1 MTRTTF
7 FPSCLLPRVA
17 LAGFAAVALFLVAC
31 GGAPPPATTTAPT
44 QTATPGGNVRAGQ
57 GFIATLIPLTEAPST
72 VAPATVTREVTAAS
86 RGGAATTGG
95 GGMGTWTAPDGGI
108 SLQYPAATWQAT
120 PTMTTDGTSLRLDGP
135 NNQVIFVR
143 IATSD
148 TNGPAPSPSDVLQLL
163 REDQAHSAQFTY
175 TYGTTRDIT
184 VGGAPARYLEYQ
196 YTPTANRTA
205 VAAQGAVWAIQR
217 VDRTYV
223 LRASNIGI
231 GRPDVDA
238 IIASVSYP
246 PTRTIAAGA
255 ASPRPSSILTSN
267 AGTGTPALTATAPL
281 VRGTSPP
288 LAPPSTIT
296 TTTTARTASPPSST
310 MPAPSSTIVAP
321 STTAAPMAAQQGP
334 ATFADP
340 NTRVAFQFPQ
350 DWKFI
355 NPNADAATFFEF
367 DGPDAAHLFVGIN
380 DGTDSLDD
388 VVRAY
393 RDTQRQIMVFTYI
406 DGGTMDVRVG
416 GEPGKLVMY
425 TYVPQDRPGDPSRN
439 GAAWIVIRSGKVFTF
454 DARDIGT
461 HRAEVDVIIASI
473 RFTK

>member
-1 MTRTTF
+1 MTRATF
-7 FPSCLLPRVA
+7 FPTCVRPYVA
-17 LAGFAAVALFLVAC
+17 LAGFAAVALLLVAC
-31 GGAPPPATTTAPT
+31 GGASPSVAATAAAPT
-44 QTATPGGNVRAGQ
+44 RGATPGGSVRAGQ

-72 VAPATVTREVTAAS
+72 TTPATVTREATAAS
-86 RGGAATTGG
+86 RGGTTVTGGG
-95 GGMGTWTAPDGGI
+95 GGMGTWTAPDGGL
-108 SLQYPAATWQAT
+108 SLRYPATTWQAT
-120 PTMTTDGTSLRLDGP
+120 PTMTADGNYLRLDGP

-143 IATSD
+143 IAMSD
-148 TNGPAPSPSDVLQLL
+148 ANGPAPSPNDVLQLL
-163 REDQAHSAQFTY
+163 REDQARSAQFTY
-175 TYGTTRDIT
+175 TYGTTQDIT

-217 VDRTYV
+217 GDRTYV

-255 ASPRPSSILTSN
+255 TSPGPSGTLTGN

-281 VRGTSPP
+281 VRGTPPP

-296 TTTTARTASPPSST
+296 TTTTAPTASPPPPSST
-310 MPAPSSTIVAP
+310 MPAPS
-321 STTAAPMAAQQGP
+321 TTAAPMAVQQGP

-340 NTRVAFQFPQ
+340 NTRVVFQFPQ
-350 DWKFI
+350 NWKFI

-367 DGPDAAHLFVGIN
+367 DGPDTARLFVGIN
-380 DGTDSLDD
+380 DGAGSLDD
-388 VVRAY
+388 AVRAY
-393 RDTQRQIMVFTYI
+393 RDTQRQITVFTSM
-406 DGGTMDVRVG
+406 DGAVTDVRVG
-416 GEPGKLVMY
+416 GELGKLMMY
-425 TYVPQDRPGDPSRN
+425 TYVPQDRPGDPPRN
-439 GAAWIVIRSGKVFTF
+439 GAAWIAIRSGKVFTF

-461 HRAEVDVIIASI
+461 HRAEVDAMIASI